1 MESKKTAGTIIQL
14 LEKINSNLLTLGERL
29 EKMVNLQEA
38 MMQQVQPR
46 REKITIEGMP
56 LDAATLLSLPDHL
69 RKTAMA
75 ISKLGEATA
84 TDVSKETGRV
94 RAVESDYLNQ
104 LVGMGHIKKKRKS
117 HDVIFYIER

>member
-1 MESKKTAGTIIQL
+1 MESKKTAGTIIAL
-14 LEKINSNLLTLGERL
+14 LEKINGNLEMLGERL
-29 EKMVNLQEA
+29 ERVANLQET
-38 MMQQVQPR
+38 MMRQVQPP
-46 REKITIEGMP
+46 REKISLEGMP

-75 ISKLGEATA
+75 ICKLGEATA
-84 TDVSKETGRV
+84 TDISRETNRV

-104 LVGMGHIKKKRKS
+104 LVGMGHLKKKRKS

>member
-1 MESKKTAGTIIQL
+1 MESKKTAAAIIDL
-14 LEKINSNLLTLGERL
+14 LEKINGNLETLGERL
-29 EKMVNLQEA
+29 ERVVNLQEA
-38 MMQQVQPR
+38 IMQQVQPR
-46 REKITIEGMP
+46 REKISLEGMP

-75 ISKLGEATA
+75 ICKLGEATA
-84 TDVSKETGRV
+84 TDISRETGRV

>member
-1 MESKKTAGTIIQL
+1 MESKKTTGAIIEL
-14 LEKINSNLLTLGERL
+14 LEKINSNLEMLGERL
-29 EKMVNLQEA
+29 ERVANLQEA

-46 REKITIEGMP
+46 REKISLEGMP

-75 ISKLGEATA
+75 ICKLGEATA
-84 TDVSKETGRV
+84 TDISKETGRV

-104 LVGMGHIKKKRKS
+104 LVSMGHIKKKRKS

>member
-1 MESKKTAGTIIQL
+1 MESKKTAEAIIDL
-14 LEKINSNLLTLGERL
+14 LEKINGNLETLSERL
-29 EKMVNLQEA
+29 ERVVNLQEA
-38 MMQQVQPR
+38 MMKQVQPR
-46 REKITIEGMP
+46 REKINLEGMP

-75 ISKLGEATA
+75 MCKLGEATA
-84 TDVSKETGRV
+84 TDISKETGRV

-104 LVGMGHIKKKRKS
+104 LVGMGYLKKKRKS

>member
-1 MESKKTAGTIIQL
+1 MESKKTAATIIEL
-14 LEKINSNLLTLGERL
+14 LERIQGNVETLGERL

-38 MMQQVQPR
+38 IMQQVQPR
-46 REKITIEGMP
+46 REEISLEGMP

-75 ISKLGEATA
+75 MCKLGEATA
-84 TDVSKETGRV
+84 TDISGETSRV

-104 LVGMGHIKKKRKS
+104 LVGMGHLKKKRKS

>member
-104 LVGMGHIKKKRKS
+104 LVGMGHIKKKRRS

>member
-1 MESKKTAGTIIQL
+1 MESKKTAATIIEL
-14 LEKINSNLLTLGERL
+14 LEKIYGNLETIGERL
-29 EKMVNLQEA
+29 EKVVDLQEVI
-38 MMQQVQPR
+38 MQHVQPR
-46 REKITIEGMP
+46 REKISLEEMP

-75 ISKLGEATA
+75 ICKLGEATA
-84 TDVSKETGRV
+84 TDISGETGRV

-104 LVGMGHIKKKRKS
+104 LVGMGHLKKKRKS

>member
-1 MESKKTAGTIIQL
+1 MESKKTAETIIEL
-14 LEKINSNLLTLGERL
+14 LEKINGNLEMLGEKL
-29 EKMVNLQEA
+29 ERVVDLQKE

-46 REKITIEGMP
+46 REKISLEGTP

-75 ISKLGEATA
+75 MCKLGEATA
-84 TDVSKETGRV
+84 TQISGETGRV

-104 LVGMGHIKKKRKS
+104 LVGMGHLKKKRRS